1 MFLYIWMCYLSF
13 IANVPAYLR
22 IWLWA
27 YFRKRLWVCVTHW
40 IYDFL
45 CVRIFAF
52 ITLSLCECVTF
63 SSVSVIAPLWERESV
78 FLLLI
83 MWLSSI
89 LFVWQCDSVC
99 LNFWLC
105 DSVTPY
111 HSYYWT
117 VCFWYCDGVRF
128 CLCISL
134 CLTGWLSAFLNIWLC
149 DTLYW
154 QGHRLR
160 IWRWDSVSLSI
171 FSFDCINVLPFYF
184 LSVEHCDSQ
193 CE

>member
-22 IWLWA
+22 IWQRA
-27 YFRKRLWVCVTHW
+27 YFRKRLWFCVTHW

-78 FLLLI
+78 FIFSLCD
-83 MWLSSI
+83 WV
-89 LFVWQCDSVC
+89 LFS
-99 LNFWLC
+99 LC
-105 DSVTPY
+105 DSVTVY
-111 HSYYWT
+111 VLTSDCVIVWLHTILTIGQCVSDT
-117 VCFWYCDGVRF
+117 VTECVSVFVSLCVWQGDWVHFWIYDCVT
-128 CLCISL
+128 LCI
-134 CLTGWLSAFLNIWLC
+134 
-149 DTLYW
+149 W

-160 IWRWDSVSLSI
+160 IWRWDSVALSI

-184 LSVEHCDSQ
+184 LSV
-193 CE
+193 